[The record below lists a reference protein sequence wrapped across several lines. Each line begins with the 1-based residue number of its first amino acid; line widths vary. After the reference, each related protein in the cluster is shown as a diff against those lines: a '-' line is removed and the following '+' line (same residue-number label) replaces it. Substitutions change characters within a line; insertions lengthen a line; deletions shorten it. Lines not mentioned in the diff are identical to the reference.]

1 MEFEWDEDKRRRVLA
16 ERNVDLIDA
25 ALIFEGPVI
34 TKADGRHD
42 YGEPRFVSL
51 GMVEGKAFYV
61 VHTTREGVVRLITAW
76 QGGRH
81 GERKY
86 QARFPGGN

>member
-1 MEFEWDEDKRRRVLA
+1 MEFEWDEEKRQAVLI
-16 ERNVDLIDA
+16 ERNVDLLDA

-34 TKADGRHD
+34 TEPDNRRD

-61 VHTTREGVVRLITAW
+61 VHTNREGVVRLITAW
-76 QGGRH
+76 QGGRN
-81 GERKY
+81 GKRKH
-86 QARFPGGN
+86 QARFASRN